1 MQQGSIE
8 YVYHYIEFL
17 EKAGLTINL
26 RRAGQGFNAMRKPA
40 KIFLQNSGLI
50 RALSES
56 SMEQNKGA
64 MRECFI
70 VNQLIAKHDVSIP
83 SQGDFLVDGKYVIE
97 VGGRNKNKTQIDG
110 LTNAWLALDDIE
122 IGYKK
127 TIPLYMFGMLY

>member
-1 MQQGSIE
+1 
-8 YVYHYIEFL
+8 
-17 EKAGLTINL
+17 
-26 RRAGQGFNAMRKPA
+26 MRKPA

-56 SMEQNKGA
+56 SMEQNIGT

-70 VNQLIAKHDVSIP
+70 VNQLTAKHDVTIP

-97 VGGRNKNKTQIDG
+97 VGGRNKNTIQING
-110 LTNAWLALDDIE
+110 ISNAWLALDGIE
-122 IGYKK
+122 IGFKK